1 MSGELPKIGNKS
13 LFTTYVEKKNAEEE
27 AMKIKN
33 RIDQIRQERE
43 KILKKIQSEDQKA
56 EHIYRHRLELQIK
69 KEEKIR
75 QKVEA
80 PPPFSLSVSRAQRE
94 TLKKIK
100 SEMLFRKKTEVKEFR
115 DWHKHDLKETKL
127 QRNMDHETFRN
138 KVIQWKWEEKQAN
151 QNTLNKLKDRRD
163 KIRFDVELEKD
174 KVIREKIDYDWRI
187 RELEQIE
194 QLELSYLQQT
204 MQRENQTKEKVN
216 LAQSLPPKEFEAK
229 FISGS
234 AKSSHQWE
242 SP

>member
-33 RIDQIRQERE
+33 RIDQIRQEQE
-43 KILKKIQSEDQKA
+43 KILKKNI
-56 EHIYRHRLELQIK
+56 

-80 PPPFSLSVSRAQRE
+80 PSPFSLSVSRAQRE

-100 SEMLFRKKTEVKEFR
+100 SEMLIRKKTEVKEFR
-115 DWHKHDLKETKL
+115 DWHKNDLKEKKL
-127 QRNMDHETFRN
+127 QRSMDQETFRN
-138 KVIQWKWEEKQAN
+138 KVIQGKWEEKQAN
-151 QNTLNKLKDRRD
+151 LNTLNQLKDKRD
-163 KIRFDVELEKD
+163 KIRYDVELEKV
-174 KVIREKIDYDWRI
+174 KVIKEKIDQDQKI

-194 QLELSYLQQT
+194 QQELSYLQLT
-204 MQRENQTKEKVN
+204 IQRENQTKEKVN

-229 FISGS
+229 FVSGS
-234 AKSSHQWE
+234 AKSKQQQE
-242 SP
+242 SS

>member
-1 MSGELPKIGNKS
+1 MSGELPKIVNKS

-56 EHIYRHRLELQIK
+56 EQIYRHRLELQLK

-94 TLKKIK
+94 TLKQIK
-100 SEMLFRKKTEVKEFR
+100 SEMLLRKKTEVKEFR

-127 QRNMDHETFRN
+127 QRSMDQETFRS
-138 KVIQWKWEEKQAN
+138 KVIQGKQEEKQAN
-151 QNTLNKLKDRRD
+151 INTLNKLKDRRD
-163 KIRFDVELEKD
+163 KIRYDVELEKD
-174 KVIREKIDYDWRI
+174 KVIKEKIDYDQKI
-187 RELEQIE
+187 RELEQLE
-194 QLELSYLQQT
+194 QLELSNLQYT
-204 MQRENQTKEKVN
+204 IQRQNQTKEKVN

-229 FISGS
+229 FVNGS
-234 AKSSHQWE
+234 AKGQQHQESS
-242 SP
+242 